1 MSNPSTSPFIT
12 TSIHMAY
19 NASPDAAREI
29 EKSVIATHK
38 NGPGFTEWLTDVATK
53 KIGSVH
59 TECILSK
66 FHTLN
71 PYMQRQLD
79 RARVLANFPHPVLIQ
94 GPTGS
99 GKEML
104 ANSLHGL
111 RNIIGK
117 FIPVNCTALPAD
129 LIESELFGH
138 RRGSFTGAVMDRIGK
153 FYEAENGTIF
163 LDEVGDMPMTM
174 QAKLLRVLQ
183 DGKFSPIGDN
193 VIYHSSARVV
203 AATNKNLLEMIKNGE
218 FRQDLY
224 DRLSIFKLKLI
235 DLQERGNEEILYL
248 LMKMYPKLVFSQEEL
263 KEITD
268 VYKIKSVRE
277 LQSIALNKQVF
288 GRI

>member
-1 MSNPSTSPFIT
+1 MSNPNIPPFIT

-19 NASPDAAREI
+19 NASPDAARDI
-29 EKSVIATHK
+29 ENSVTSTRNSK
-38 NGPGFTEWLTDVATK
+38 NTFTEWLTDIASK
-53 KIGSVH
+53 KIGSIH

-66 FHTLN
+66 FHTIN
-71 PYMQRQLD
+71 PYMIRQLD
-79 RARVLANFPHPVLIQ
+79 MARVLANFPHPVLIQ

-99 GKEML
+99 GKEMI

-111 RNIIGK
+111 RSIIGK

-138 RRGSFTGAVMDRIGK
+138 RRGSFTGAVIDRIGK

-163 LDEVGDMPMTM
+163 LDEVGDMPLTM

-268 VYKIKSVRE
+268 VYKVKSVRE

>member
-138 RRGSFTGAVMDRIGK
+138 RRGSFTGAVIDRIGK

-183 DGKFSPIGDN
+183 DGKFSSIGDN
-193 VIYHSSARVV
+193 TIYYSSARVV